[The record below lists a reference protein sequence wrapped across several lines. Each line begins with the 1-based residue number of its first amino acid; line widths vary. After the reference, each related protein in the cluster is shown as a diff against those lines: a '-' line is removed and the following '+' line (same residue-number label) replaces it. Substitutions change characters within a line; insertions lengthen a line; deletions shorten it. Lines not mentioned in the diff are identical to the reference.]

1 MKKDFSC
8 DSPTS
13 ILKFFVIIYPYIWTV
28 VFIGG
33 GTYYD
38 IAYSG
43 TQDEIETAKL
53 ILLAMMMLTITP
65 LFICLYNTCYMIT
78 LLKLLNRNYSLV
90 PRD

>member
-13 ILKFFVIIYPYIWTV
+13 ILKFFVIVYPYIWGA
-28 VFIGG
+28 VFVGG

-43 TQDEIETAKL
+43 SQEEIDLAKL
-53 ILLAMMMLTITP
+53 IL
-65 LFICLYNTCYMIT
+65 
-78 LLKLLNRNYSLV
+78 
-90 PRD
+90 